1 MTSILT
7 SFRNQPLWWCFLPIT
22 IIWFMGMQLPVMEI
36 DAAQYASIAAEM
48 HDTRSFLQ
56 VFFDGSDYL
65 DKPPLLFWLSAWSFD
80 VFGIHNWSY
89 RLPSMLSM
97 ILGLWSVY
105 HLTLRLYREKQTAVL
120 ATIVYA
126 TLQSS
131 FLFMHDIRTDTLL
144 ANLVVFTI
152 WQGVVYL
159 DEKKWLSMIGFASGA
174 GLAMLTKG
182 PIGLMVPAI
191 ALLAHIWWTHR
202 WNIFLNLKT
211 WLIPLI
217 LLLWL
222 APMLY
227 GLYHQ
232 FDLHPEK
239 TVSGRQG
246 VSGIYFYF
254 WEQSFGRITGASS
267 WQDNT
272 GPDYFFTNSLWSL
285 LPWTL
290 LFWITFIREL
300 VCMFRVRRD
309 QNRFQEAFPILALGI
324 LIPFTAFTFAHYK
337 LPHYLFVVAPLQAIL
352 IGAWLNGEKGRSPSR
367 LIMILQALII
377 LVMLSGIG
385 AVVWVFPALW
395 WKWILLIA
403 FAAVVA
409 YILLRRTS
417 GISRIW
423 KWSIAAII
431 TLNFWLNL
439 HFYPELMQYQLTSQA
454 IAYMKTENIPVQSTA
469 FLGVSRFGLHFF
481 AGQKVAYTEH
491 WDPALLQFKY
501 VLATDKGLQEMDR
514 NSMRYSILNIFKG
527 YPVSRLNAKFLNPKT
542 RNTQYNFA
550 YLVALNQK

>member
-1 MTSILT
+1 MTAFVT
-7 SFRNQPLWWCFLPIT
+7 SFRQQPLWWSLIPIS
-22 IIWFMGMQLPVMEI
+22 IIWIMGMNLPVMEI

-48 HDTRSFLQ
+48 HDNRSFLQ
-56 VFFDGSDYL
+56 VFFNGSDYL

-80 VFGIHNWSY
+80 LFGIHNWSY

-97 ILGLWSVY
+97 ILGLWSIY
-105 HLTLRLYREKQTAVL
+105 HLSLKLIPEKRTAQL

-126 TLQSS
+126 TLQST

-144 ANLVVFTI
+144 AHLVVFTI

-159 DEKKWLSMIGFASGA
+159 DDKKWLPLIGFASGA

-182 PIGLMVPAI
+182 PIGIMVPAI
-191 ALLAHIWWTHR
+191 ALLAHTWWTHQ
-202 WNIFLNLKT
+202 WKVFLNPKT

-217 LLLWL
+217 VFLWL
-222 APMLY
+222 VPMLY

-239 TVSGRQG
+239 TVLNRQG

-272 GPDYFFTNSLWSL
+272 GPDYFFLNSLWSL
-285 LPWTL
+285 LPWTI
-290 LFWITFIREL
+290 LFWIALVREFIL
-300 VCMFRVRRD
+300 MFRLRT
-309 QNRFQEAFPILALGI
+309 QEIRSGTAFPVLALGI
-324 LIPFTAFTFAHYK
+324 LIPFIAFSFAHYK
-337 LPHYLFVVAPLQAIL
+337 LPHYLFVVSPLQALL
-352 IGAWLNGEKGRSPSR
+352 IGAWMNTEKGRTPS
-367 LIMILQALII
+367 LPVLVPQALIVLI
-377 LVMLSGIG
+377 LILGIG
-385 AVVWVFPALW
+385 ATVWVFPVMW
-395 WKWILLIA
+395 WKWIILVL
-403 FAAVVA
+403 FAGGLV
-409 YILLRRTS
+409 YIIRRS
-417 GISRIW
+417 RELARIW
-423 KWSIAAII
+423 QWSIAAII
-431 TLNFWLNL
+431 SLNFWLNL
-439 HFYPELMQYQLTSQA
+439 HFYPELMHYQLTSQA
-454 IAYMKTENIPVQSTA
+454 ISYMKSENIPISTTA
-469 FLGVSRFGLHFF
+469 FLGVSKFGLYFF

-527 YPVSRLNAKFLNPKT
+527 FPVTRLNAKFLNPKT
-542 RNTQYNFA
+542 RHTQYNFA